1 MVEFFNVKENGDGLH
16 KNNKRFMS
24 IRASLKVLAD
34 LDKYSI
40 DKITPLL
47 VDKILSNSDRSQ
59 GTKYTAIR
67 ILNQCL
73 NSAVVDGLIT
83 NNPCVNMLNASG
95 LISRKYKKPKVLGY
109 AWVSADQLKD
119 KYFDKLAA
127 QPMINRV
134 FTYFKP

>member
-47 VDKILSNSDRSQ
+47 VDKILSIQTD
-59 GTKYTAIR
+59 
-67 ILNQCL
+67 
-73 NSAVVDGLIT
+73 
-83 NNPCVNMLNASG
+83 
-95 LISRKYKKPKVLGY
+95 
-109 AWVSADQLKD
+109 LKEQSTRQ
-119 KYFDKLAA
+119 YES
-127 QPMINRV
+127 
-134 FTYFKP
+134 